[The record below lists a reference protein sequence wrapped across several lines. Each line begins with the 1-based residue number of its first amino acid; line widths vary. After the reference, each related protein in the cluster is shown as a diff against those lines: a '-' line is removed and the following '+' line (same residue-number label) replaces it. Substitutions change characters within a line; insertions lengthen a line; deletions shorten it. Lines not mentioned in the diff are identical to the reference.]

1 MSGTVVVLGNG
12 PDALVAS
19 LVLARAGREVVLI
32 ESGPASLMTEGWI
45 APPVLRLL
53 AGAGQGLRVERPDP
67 WLETLLPDG
76 SRLALWRD
84 MNKTIE
90 SIAKISH
97 ADARAW
103 PAFCARLA
111 RVAGMLEA
119 LYQQRTPDPL
129 ATRAGDLWQLARLA
143 LKLRAGGRATVEDTL
158 RTLPMPLADL
168 LDDYFE
174 TPALKA
180 ALAGGGLV
188 DAFAGPRSAG
198 TALGLVHR
206 HVGLPAGVFRAD
218 RSNLGEVL
226 AHAVAAESRIVRRGG
241 SPMRIDVH
249 AGRVAGVTLADG
261 RVFEAAA
268 VVSGLSPQH
277 TLLDLVDPVWLDPA
291 VARAL
296 THVRARGVRAEIGL
310 RLAQDAD
317 FQRLNL
323 APTLDAL
330 ERAFDDAKYGRL
342 AAAPWLEVI
351 PGNGREVRV
360 QLQYLPRSGGV
371 EAGALGMQVRSA
383 LASLPGFAGA
393 EVTSVELP
401 DDRSDPAELTLD
413 QLLWMRP
420 LPQLARHATP
430 VLGLWL
436 CGPSMHPGPGV
447 PGMSGWLVGEEI
459 PGERR

>member
-1 MSGTVVVLGNG
+1 MSGPVAVLGNG
-12 PDALVAS
+12 PDALVAA
-19 LVLARAGREVVLI
+19 LALARAGREVVLI
-32 ESGPASLMTEGWI
+32 ESVPAPLMREGWI

-53 AGAGQGLRVERPDP
+53 AGAVEGLRVERPDP

-90 SIAKISH
+90 SIAQISP

-111 RVAGMLEA
+111 RVAGMLEV
-119 LYQQRTPDPL
+119 LYQQRAPDPL
-129 ATRAGDLWQLARLA
+129 TTRARDLWQLARLA
-143 LKLRAGGRATVEDTL
+143 LKLRAGGRTTVEDTL

-174 TPALKA
+174 SPALKA

-206 HVGLPAGVFRAD
+206 HVGLPAGVFRPD

-226 AHAVAAESRIVRRGG
+226 ARAVAAESRIVRRTG
-241 SPMRIDVH
+241 STLRIDVH
-249 AGRVAGVTLADG
+249 AGRIAGVTLADG

-268 VVSGLSPQH
+268 VVSGLSPAN

-296 THVRARGVRAEIGL
+296 THVRTRGVRAEIGL

-323 APTLDAL
+323 APTLDAI

-342 AAAPWLEVI
+342 SAAPWMEVI
-351 PGNGREVRV
+351 AGNGRDVRV
-360 QLQYLPRSGGV
+360 QLQYLPRGAGV
-371 EAGALGMQVRSA
+371 EAGALGVRVQTA

-393 EVTSVELP
+393 EVTAVELP
-401 DDRSDPAELTLD
+401 EDRSDPAELCLD
-413 QLLWMRP
+413 QHLWMRP

-430 VLGLWL
+430 VQGLWL
-436 CGPSMHPGPGV
+436 CGSSMHPGPGV
-447 PGMSGWLVGEEI
+447 QGMSGWLVGEGI
-459 PGERR
+459 LGGRG

>member
-1 MSGTVVVLGNG
+1 MSGTVAVLGNG
-12 PDALVAS
+12 PDALVAA
-19 LVLARAGREVVLI
+19 LGLARAGSKVVLI
-32 ESGPASLMTEGWI
+32 ESVQPGAMTEGWI

-53 AGAGQGLRVERPDP
+53 AGAVQGLRIERPDP

-76 SRLALWRD
+76 SWLALWRD
-84 MNKTIE
+84 MNRTIE
-90 SIAKISH
+90 SIAQISP

-119 LYQQRTPDPL
+119 FYQQRTPNPL

-143 LKLRAGGRATVEDTL
+143 LKLRAGGRVTVEDTL

-174 TPALKA
+174 TPTLKA

-198 TALGLVHR
+198 TTLGFVHR
-206 HVGLPAGVFRAD
+206 HVGLPAGVFRPD

-226 AHAVAAESRIVRRGG
+226 ARAVAAESRIVRRKGT
-241 SPMRIDVH
+241 PTRIDVR
-249 AGRVAGVTLADG
+249 AGRVTGVTLADG
-261 RVFEAAA
+261 RDFDAA
-268 VVSGLSPQH
+268 VVVSSLAPQY
-277 TLLDLVDPVWLDPA
+277 TLLELIDPVWLDPA
-291 VARAL
+291 FARAL
-296 THVRARGVRAEIGL
+296 GHVRARGVRAEIGL

-323 APTLDAL
+323 VPTLDAI
-330 ERAFDDAKYGRL
+330 ERAFDDAKYGCL
-342 AAAPWLEVI
+342 SAAPWMEVI
-351 PGNGREVRV
+351 AGNGREVRV
-360 QLQYLPRSGGV
+360 QLQYLPRGAGV
-371 EAGALGMQVRSA
+371 EAGALGMQVQTA

-401 DDRSDPAELTLD
+401 EDRSDPAELSLD
-413 QLLWMRP
+413 QFLWMRP
-420 LPQLARHATP
+420 LLQLARHATP
-430 VLGLWL
+430 VPGLWL

-447 PGMSGWLVGEEI
+447 PGMSGWLAGEGI
-459 PGERR
+459 SGEQR